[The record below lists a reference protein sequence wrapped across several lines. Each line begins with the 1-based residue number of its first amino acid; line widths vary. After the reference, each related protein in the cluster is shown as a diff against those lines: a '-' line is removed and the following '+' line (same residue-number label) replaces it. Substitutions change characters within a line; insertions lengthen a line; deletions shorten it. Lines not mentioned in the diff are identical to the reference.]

1 MHSNIL
7 LHALYNSAHTVDRGL
22 YSSNKLNCFPHYFIW
37 DEYPST
43 ISILPY
49 AWNNDVS
56 GDKKGFWCIKITNQ
70 IISLL
75 KGYNNLVKEH
85 SFLHLRLHVRPFMNI
100 HPHQIRIF
108 EFLSNQNPLLIWKNI
123 APGTNRCLFGKV
135 FGINWLQLFPLML
148 MWWRLKSD
156 IKLQISLVNL

>member
-7 LHALYNSAHTVDRGL
+7 LHALYNSAHTVIGGYIL
-22 YSSNKLNCFPHYFIW
+22 PTNIIYNIW

-49 AWNNDVS
+49 TWNNDVFR
-56 GDKKGFWCIKITNQ
+56 DKKGFWCIKITNQ

-75 KGYNNLVKEH
+75 KGYTNLVKEH

-100 HPHQIRIF
+100 LPHQIRIC
-108 EFLSNQNPLLIWKNI
+108 EYLSNRNPLLILKNI
-123 APGTNRCLFGKV
+123 AP
-135 FGINWLQLFPLML
+135 WLAEI
-148 MWWRLKSD
+148 KHYCD
-156 IKLQISLVNL
+156 IRAT